1 MTTND
6 RWYIM
11 QELIKAI
18 RSAANMNQEQFASAL
33 GTTPLSINRWENGK
47 TMPNR
52 MAQTQLYNFCKEREL
67 DVVEIIVNA
76 KEYTDENN
84 KLVLYHG
91 SKKGI
96 DGDIAPISRGE
107 CDFGKGFYMGTT
119 TLQPL
124 TLVCN
129 EDKPKFYA
137 VELDTTD
144 LKVLTVDIGMD
155 WAMLIAYYRKE
166 MESAKGTPVYEKYAH
181 MADGYDLIIGYI
193 ANDRMYTELSRFFN
207 RTLTDVAL
215 INCLSALDLGK
226 QYVAISEKAC
236 KQIKVL
242 KEYPLSQL
250 ELALLKDMSAERRKE
265 GIALAEEIEIKYRR
279 EGKYFDEILRGE

>member
-1 MTTND
+1 MKD
-6 RWYIM
+6 
-11 QELIKAI
+11 LIKAI
-18 RSAANMNQEQFASAL
+18 RFAANMNQEQFASAL

-47 TMPNR
+47 TLPNR
-52 MAQTQLYNFCKEREL
+52 MAQTQLYNFCKEHAI
-67 DVVEIIVNA
+67 DVAQLIIDTKA
-76 KEYTDENN
+76 YGDADN

-96 DGDIAPISRGE
+96 VGDIAPISRSE
-107 CDFGKGFYMGTT
+107 CDFGSGFYMGTN

-129 EDKPKFYA
+129 EDKPKFYT
-137 VELDTTD
+137 VELDLTG

-166 MESAKGTPVYEKYAH
+166 MESAKGTPIYEKYAH
-181 MADGYDLIIGYI
+181 MADGYDVIIGYI

-236 KQIKVL
+236 KQIKIL
-242 KEYPLSQL
+242 KEEPLSGL
-250 ELALLKDMSAERRKE
+250 ELSLLKDMSAERRKE
-265 GIALAEEIEIKYRR
+265 GIALAEEIEVKYRR
-279 EGKYFDEILRGE
+279 EGKFFDEILKGE

>member
-1 MTTND
+1 MKD
-6 RWYIM
+6 
-11 QELIKAI
+11 LIKAI
-18 RSAANMNQEQFASAL
+18 RLSANMNQEQFASAL

-47 TMPNR
+47 TLPNR
-52 MAQTQLYNFCKEREL
+52 MAQTQLYSFCKEYAV
-67 DVVEIIVNA
+67 DVAKLIIDTKAYAN
-76 KEYTDENN
+76 TDNR
-84 KLVLYHG
+84 LILYHG

-96 DGDIAPISRGE
+96 NGDIAPISRGE
-107 CDFGKGFYMGTT
+107 CDFGCGFYMGTN

-129 EDKPKFYA
+129 EEKPKFYT
-137 VELDTTD
+137 VELDMTG
-144 LKVLTVDIGMD
+144 LKVLTVEIGMD

-166 MESAKGTPVYEKYAH
+166 MESAKGTPIYEKYAH
-181 MADGYDLIIGYI
+181 MADGYDIIIGYI

-236 KQIKVL
+236 KQIKIL
-242 KEYPLSQL
+242 KEEPLSQL
-250 ELALLKDMSAERRKE
+250 ELLLLKDMSALRRKE
-265 GIALAEEIEIKYRR
+265 GVALAEEIEVKYRR
-279 EGKYFDEILRGE
+279 EGKFFDEILKGE

>member
-1 MTTND
+1 MKD
-6 RWYIM
+6 
-11 QELIKAI
+11 LIKAI
-18 RSAANMNQEQFASAL
+18 RFAANMNQEQFASAL

-47 TMPNR
+47 TLPNR
-52 MAQTQLYNFCKEREL
+52 MAQTQLYNFCKEHAI
-67 DVVEIIVNA
+67 DVAQLIIDKKA
-76 KEYTDENN
+76 YGDTDN

-96 DGDIAPISRGE
+96 VGDIAPISRNE
-107 CDFGKGFYMGTT
+107 CDFGSGFYMGTN

-129 EDKPKFYA
+129 EDKPKFYT
-137 VELDTTD
+137 VELDMTG
-144 LKVLTVDIGMD
+144 LRVLTVEIGMD

-166 MESAKGTPVYEKYAH
+166 MESAKGTPIYEKYAH
-181 MADGYDLIIGYI
+181 MADGYDVIIGYI

-236 KQIKVL
+236 KQIKIL
-242 KEYPLSQL
+242 KEEPLSGL
-250 ELALLKDMSAERRKE
+250 ELSLLKDMSAERRKE
-265 GIALAEEIEIKYRR
+265 GIALAEEIEVKYRR
-279 EGKYFDEILRGE
+279 EGKFFDEILKGE

>member
-1 MTTND
+1 MKD
-6 RWYIM
+6 
-11 QELIKAI
+11 LIKAI
-18 RSAANMNQEQFASAL
+18 RFAANMNQEQFASAL

-47 TMPNR
+47 TLPNR
-52 MAQTQLYNFCKEREL
+52 MAQTQLYNFCKEHAI
-67 DVVEIIVNA
+67 DVAQLIIDTKA
-76 KEYTDENN
+76 YGDTDN

-96 DGDIAPISRGE
+96 VGDIAPISRDE
-107 CDFGKGFYMGTT
+107 CDFGSGFYMGTN

-129 EDKPKFYA
+129 EDKPKFYT
-137 VELDTTD
+137 VELDMTG
-144 LKVLTVDIGMD
+144 LKVLTVEIGMD

-166 MESAKGTPVYEKYAH
+166 MESAKGTPIYEKYAH
-181 MADGYDLIIGYI
+181 MADGYDVIIGYI

-207 RTLTDVAL
+207 KTLTDMAL

-236 KQIKVL
+236 RQIKIL
-242 KEYPLSQL
+242 KEEPLSQL
-250 ELALLKDMSAERRKE
+250 ELSLLKDMSAEKRKE
-265 GIALAEEIEIKYRR
+265 GIALAEEIEVKYRR
-279 EGKYFDEILRGE
+279 EGKFFDEILKGE

>member
-11 QELIKAI
+11 KELIKAI

-76 KEYTDENN
+76 KEYTDENH

-226 QYVAISEKAC
+226 QYVAVSEKAC

-265 GIALAEEIEIKYRR
+265 GIALAEEIEVKYRR
-279 EGKYFDEILRGE
+279 EGKFFDEILKGE

>member
-1 MTTND
+1 MKD
-6 RWYIM
+6 
-11 QELIKAI
+11 LIKAI

-47 TMPNR
+47 TLPNR
-52 MAQTQLYNFCKEREL
+52 MAQTQLYNFCKEHAV
-67 DVVEIIVNA
+67 DVAQLIIDTKA
-76 KEYTDENN
+76 YGDTDN

-96 DGDIAPISRGE
+96 VGDIAPISRDE
-107 CDFGKGFYMGTT
+107 CDFGSGFYMGTN

-129 EDKPKFYA
+129 EDKPKFYT
-137 VELDTTD
+137 VELDMTG
-144 LKVLTVDIGMD
+144 LKVLTVEIGMD

-166 MESAKGTPVYEKYAH
+166 MESAKGTPIYEKYAH
-181 MADGYDLIIGYI
+181 MADGYDVIIGYI

-236 KQIKVL
+236 KQIKIL
-242 KEYPLSQL
+242 KEEPLSQL
-250 ELALLKDMSAERRKE
+250 ELSLLKDMSAERRKE
-265 GIALAEEIEIKYRR
+265 GIALAEEIEVKYRR
-279 EGKYFDEILRGE
+279 EGKFFDEILKGE

>member
-1 MTTND
+1 MK
-6 RWYIM
+6 
-11 QELIKAI
+11 ELIKAI
-18 RSAANMNQEQFASAL
+18 RSTANMNQEQFASAL

>member
-1 MTTND
+1 MK
-6 RWYIM
+6 
-11 QELIKAI
+11 ELIKAI

-47 TMPNR
+47 TLPNR
-52 MAQTQLYNFCKEREL
+52 MAQTQLYNFCKERAI
-67 DVVEIIVNA
+67 DVVQLIIDTKAYEN
-76 KEYTDENN
+76 TDD

-96 DGDIAPISRGE
+96 SGDIAPISRNE

-129 EDKPKFYA
+129 EDKPKLYT
-137 VELDTTD
+137 VELDMTG
-144 LKVLTVDIGMD
+144 LKVLTVEIGMD

-166 MESAKGTPVYEKYAH
+166 LESAKGTPIYEKYAH
-181 MADGYDLIIGYI
+181 VADGYDVIIGYI

-226 QYVAISEKAC
+226 QYVAVSEKAC

>member
-1 MTTND
+1 MKD
-6 RWYIM
+6 
-11 QELIKAI
+11 LIKAI
-18 RSAANMNQEQFASAL
+18 RFAGNMNQEQFASAL

-47 TMPNR
+47 TLPNR
-52 MAQTQLYNFCKEREL
+52 MAQTQLYNFCKEHAI
-67 DVVEIIVNA
+67 DVARLIIDTKA
-76 KEYTDENN
+76 YGDTDN

-96 DGDIAPISRGE
+96 VGDIAPISRNE
-107 CDFGKGFYMGTT
+107 CDFGSGFYMGTN

-129 EDKPKFYA
+129 EDKPKFYT
-137 VELDTTD
+137 VELDMTG
-144 LKVLTVDIGMD
+144 LKVLTVEIGMD

-166 MESAKGTPVYEKYAH
+166 MESAKGAPIYEKYAH
-181 MADGYDLIIGYI
+181 MADGYDVIIGYI

-236 KQIKVL
+236 KQIKIL
-242 KEYPLSQL
+242 KEEPLSGL
-250 ELALLKDMSAERRKE
+250 ELSLLKDMSAERRKE
-265 GIALAEEIEIKYRR
+265 GIALAEEIEVKYRR
-279 EGKYFDEILRGE
+279 EGKFFDEILKGE

>member
-1 MTTND
+1 MKD
-6 RWYIM
+6 
-11 QELIKAI
+11 LIKAI
-18 RSAANMNQEQFASAL
+18 RFAANMNQEQFASAL

-47 TMPNR
+47 TLPNR
-52 MAQTQLYNFCKEREL
+52 MAQTQLYNFCKEHAI
-67 DVVEIIVNA
+67 DVAQLIIDTKA
-76 KEYTDENN
+76 YGDTDN

-96 DGDIAPISRGE
+96 VGDIAPISRDE
-107 CDFGKGFYMGTT
+107 CDFGSGFYMGTN

-129 EDKPKFYA
+129 EDKPKFYT
-137 VELDTTD
+137 VELDLTG
-144 LKVLTVDIGMD
+144 LKVLTVEIGMD

-166 MESAKGTPVYEKYAH
+166 MESAKGTPIYEKYAH
-181 MADGYDLIIGYI
+181 MADGYDVIIGYI

-236 KQIKVL
+236 KQIKIL
-242 KEYPLSQL
+242 KEEPLSGL
-250 ELALLKDMSAERRKE
+250 ELSLLKDMSAERRKE
-265 GIALAEEIEIKYRR
+265 GIALAEEIEVKYRR
-279 EGKYFDEILRGE
+279 EGKFFDEILKGE

>member
-1 MTTND
+1 M
-6 RWYIM
+6 R
-11 QELIKAI
+11 ELIKAI
-18 RSAANMNQEQFASAL
+18 RSSANMNQEQFASAL

-47 TMPNR
+47 TLPNR
-52 MAQTQLYNFCKEREL
+52 MAQTQLYNFCKEREIN
-67 DVVEIIVNA
+67 VVQLIIDTKV
-76 KEYTDENN
+76 YENSDN

-96 DGDIAPISRGE
+96 SGDIAPISRNE

-129 EDKPKFYA
+129 EDKPKLYT
-137 VELDTTD
+137 VELDMTG
-144 LKVLTVDIGMD
+144 LKVLTVEIGMD

-166 MESAKGTPVYEKYAH
+166 MESAKGTPIYEKYAH
-181 MADGYDLIIGYI
+181 MADGNDVIIGYI

-207 RTLTDVAL
+207 KTLTDVAL

-226 QYVAISEKAC
+226 QYVAVSEKAC
-236 KQIKVL
+236 KQIRVL
-242 KEYPLSQL
+242 KEASLSQL

-265 GIALAEEIEIKYRR
+265 GIALAEEIEVKYRR
-279 EGKYFDEILRGE
+279 EGKFFDEILKGE

>member
-1 MTTND
+1 MKD
-6 RWYIM
+6 
-11 QELIKAI
+11 LIKAI
-18 RSAANMNQEQFASAL
+18 RFAANMNQEQFASAL

-47 TMPNR
+47 TLPNR
-52 MAQTQLYNFCKEREL
+52 MAQTQLYNFCKEHAI
-67 DVVEIIVNA
+67 DVAQLIIETKA
-76 KEYTDENN
+76 YGDTDN

-96 DGDIAPISRGE
+96 VGDIAPISRDE
-107 CDFGKGFYMGTT
+107 CDFGSGFYMGTN

-129 EDKPKFYA
+129 EDKPKFYT
-137 VELDTTD
+137 VELDMTG
-144 LKVLTVDIGMD
+144 LKVLTVEIDMD

-166 MESAKGTPVYEKYAH
+166 MESAKGTPIYEKYAH
-181 MADGYDLIIGYI
+181 MADGYDVIIGYI

-207 RTLTDVAL
+207 KTLTDVAL

-236 KQIKVL
+236 KQIKIL
-242 KEYPLSQL
+242 KEEPLSQL
-250 ELALLKDMSAERRKE
+250 ELSLLKDMSAERRKE
-265 GIALAEEIEIKYRR
+265 GIALAEEIEVKYRR
-279 EGKYFDEILRGE
+279 EGKFFDEILKGE

>member
-1 MTTND
+1 MK
-6 RWYIM
+6 
-11 QELIKAI
+11 ELIKAI

-76 KEYTDENN
+76 KEYTDENH

-226 QYVAISEKAC
+226 QYVAVSEKAC

>member
-1 MTTND
+1 MK
-6 RWYIM
+6 
-11 QELIKAI
+11 ELIKAI

-144 LKVLTVDIGMD
+144 LKVLTVDMGMD

-226 QYVAISEKAC
+226 QYVAVSEKAC

>member
-1 MTTND
+1 MKD
-6 RWYIM
+6 
-11 QELIKAI
+11 LIKAI

-33 GTTPLSINRWENGK
+33 GTTTLSINRWENGK
-47 TMPNR
+47 TLPNR
-52 MAQTQLYNFCKEREL
+52 MAQTQVYNFCKERSI
-67 DVVEIIVNA
+67 DVAKLIIDTKAYGNN
-76 KEYTDENN
+76 DN

-96 DGDIAPISRGE
+96 IGDIAPISRSE
-107 CDFGKGFYMGTT
+107 CDFGCGFYMGTN

-129 EDKPKFYA
+129 EEKPRFYT
-137 VELDTTD
+137 VELDMTG

-166 MESAKGTPVYEKYAH
+166 MEEAKGTPIYEKYAH
-181 MADGYDLIIGYI
+181 MADGYDVIVGYI

-207 RTLTDVAL
+207 KTLTDVAL

-236 KQIKVL
+236 RQIKII
-242 KEYPLSQL
+242 KEEPLSQL
-250 ELALLKDMSAERRKE
+250 ELSLLKDMSAERRRE
-265 GIALAEEIEIKYRR
+265 GVALAEEIEVKYRR
-279 EGKYFDEILRGE
+279 EGKFFDEILKGE